1 VRAERATISLSSRM
15 RGVAIESQRPS
26 PSPAPV
32 GDQPAASGGLG
43 PRWLRSIATASER
56 VPSQLAIGLAGL
68 LLALMVLLELRSAGG
83 VPSIPLYFLLPVSL
97 IAWFAGWRPAL
108 LAATAAFAVTLAITL
123 LGGTHTNSSAI
134 VFLLRLLTVAFA
146 AATARALSTA
156 RQIVDLFYRNPGWRA
171 MHRPIRVGTRLLVV
185 PILEIEDPGQAIEL
199 DPGVLPLYIQPGMAF
214 GTASHPTT
222 RMCLELL
229 EQFMRSGATVLDVG
243 CGTGILAIAAAKLG
257 ATRVYAI
264 DTAARAIKL
273 AHVNL
278 AHNGLSDRVTLIHGS
293 FDIFKPEVLLD
304 SFNITDDSGSPAT
317 PPTGHRFDLILAN
330 LLAGVIKDLLQSGIP
345 ALLSPGGVLI
355 TSGIRSSELASV
367 QAAIHE
373 AGLRLDQSVEEDGW
387 CALAARRQ

>member
-1 VRAERATISLSSRM
+1 
-15 RGVAIESQRPS
+15 
-26 PSPAPV
+26 
-32 GDQPAASGGLG
+32 
-43 PRWLRSIATASER
+43 
-56 VPSQLAIGLAGL
+56 
-68 LLALMVLLELRSAGG
+68 
-83 VPSIPLYFLLPVSL
+83 
-97 IAWFAGWRPAL
+97 
-108 LAATAAFAVTLAITL
+108 
-123 LGGTHTNSSAI
+123 
-134 VFLLRLLTVAFA
+134 
-146 AATARALSTA
+146 
-156 RQIVDLFYRNPGWRA
+156 
-171 MHRPIRVGTRLLVV
+171 VV
-185 PILEIEDPGQAIEL
+185 PILEIEDPGQAMEL

-304 SFNITDDSGSPAT
+304 SFNIADDSGSPAT

-373 AGLRLDQSVEEDGW
+373 AGLRLDQSVEENGW